1 MSIRGEKEA
10 GLTEE
15 TVDEEFRGSVA
26 SDAEIYSGGTDCWA
40 LLQANAE
47 YQDTAW
53 REGGRMNNGV

>member
-1 MSIRGEKEA
+1 MLIRGEKAA

-40 LLQANAE
+40 LFQANAE

-53 REGGRMNNGV
+53 QEGR